1 MKNNKIMTLVKGM
14 IVGGTMLVPGVSG
27 GSMAM
32 ILNIYDKLVS
42 AVSSFSKHKKENLL
56 FLSLFSIG
64 GGLGVLLFANPLLH
78 LIEKYPMPMLYFFLG
93 AVAGGIPLIYKQA
106 NIKHFSWKVPV
117 YIFLGILIVLL
128 LTILPIENSPSE
140 MEQGSTNFILLI
152 LAGFVAAVALVL
164 PGISVSYLL
173 LLMGLYDKTMR
184 AISDFHFPFLISL
197 GIGPGFVAA
206 VALVLPGISVSY
218 LLLLMGL
225 YDKTMRA
232 ISDFHFPFLISLG
245 IGLLLGII
253 LTTKILDGA
262 MTKYP
267 QPTYLMIL
275 GFVLCSMSEVFPGFP
290 TGLETF
296 ICMITL
302 VSGFFIIRLLSWKE
316 TSKI

>member
-1 MKNNKIMTLVKGM
+1 MKNNKIMTIIKGM

-106 NIKHFSWKVPV
+106 NIKHFSWKVPL

-152 LAGFVAAVALVL
+152 L
-164 PGISVSYLL
+164 S
-173 LLMGLYDKTMR
+173 
-184 AISDFHFPFLISL
+184 
-197 GIGPGFVAA
+197 GFVAA

-267 QPTYLMIL
+267 QPTYLIIL

-316 TSKI
+316 TTKI